1 MTLFI
6 LAYLAGVL
14 TIATA
19 CIFPILLARADKPF
33 RRGGLP
39 MLLGLSFAFAAVASL
54 ASVAG
59 AGRWKRTAT
68 AGPSP
73 WC

>member
-19 CIFPILLARADKPF
+19 CIFPILPFVLARADKPF

-39 MLLGLSFAFAAVASL
+39 MLLGLA
-54 ASVAG
+54 
-59 AGRWKRTAT
+59 
-68 AGPSP
+68 
-73 WC
+73 

>member
-6 LAYLAGVL
+6 LAFVAGVL
-14 TIATA
+14 TIATP
-19 CIFPILLARADKPF
+19 CIFPVLPFVLSRADAPF

-39 MLLGLSFAFAAVASL
+39 MLLGLAIAFAAAASL

-59 AGRWKRTAT
+59 G
-68 AGPSP
+68 
-73 WC
+73 

>member
-19 CIFPILLARADKPF
+19 CIFPILPFVLARAHKPF
-33 RRGGLP
+33 RRGG
-39 MLLGLSFAFAAVASL
+39 
-54 ASVAG
+54 
-59 AGRWKRTAT
+59 
-68 AGPSP
+68 
-73 WC
+73 